1 MRIRG
6 VEPENAGPVL
16 RFIYL
21 MTRRKL
27 GRLIGPVKV
36 QAHHFRLLRATA
48 AMEMGQ
54 EAADRVPADL
64 KALAGVKVA
73 QRIGCPF

>member
-6 VEPENAGPVL
+6 IEPEEAGPVL
-16 RFIYL
+16 KLVYA
-21 MTRRKL
+21 MVRRKV
-27 GRLIGPVKV
+27 GKVIGPIKV

-54 EAADRVPADL
+54 EAAGRVPKSL
-64 KALAGVKVA
+64 KTLAGIKVA

>member
-6 VEPENAGPVL
+6 IEPEEAGPIL
-16 RFIYL
+16 RFVYA

-54 EAADRVPADL
+54 VAANRVPADL
-64 KALAGVKVA
+64 KALAGIRTA

>member
-1 MRIRG
+1 MRIQG
-6 VEPENAGPVL
+6 IEGEEAGPALKLVYAL
-16 RFIYL
+16 V
-21 MTRRKL
+21 RRKV
-27 GRLIGPVKV
+27 GKVIGPIKV

-54 EAADRVPADL
+54 EAARRVP
-64 KALAGVKVA
+64 KALKTLAGIKVA